1 MALLLDRRNKRAAQL
16 RAKVDMLK
24 EKVKQIS
31 EDLKHDEKILELF
44 ERYNWD
50 VGLQKVME
58 PRIRYLAAAAMTIK
72 PDDRDNLIS
81 IRGQYEEA
89 KKLARSKEELI
100 SAIDENLKN
109 LDRAGAELAEAVN
122 QLEKIKE

>member
-1 MALLLDRRNKRAAQL
+1 MVLLLDRRNQRAAQL

-24 EKVKQIS
+24 EKVQQIS

-89 KKLARSKEELI
+89 KKIARSKEELI

>member
-1 MALLLDRRNKRAAQL
+1 MVLLLDRRNQRAAQL

-24 EKVKQIS
+24 EKVQQIS

-58 PRIRYLAAAAMTIK
+58 PRIRYLAAAAMTHGV
-72 PDDRDNLIS
+72 PA
-81 IRGQYEEA
+81 IRPTP
-89 KKLARSKEELI
+89 ARSR
-100 SAIDENLKN
+100 SCT
-109 LDRAGAELAEAVN
+109 GG
-122 QLEKIKE
+122 